1 MYRCVCMEISN
12 ILVIMAGITLLGIVG
27 ISKLAPKYTQNE
39 AKTYQKM
46 SKLDK
51 EYIKK
56 LEDDITYLEDEIKSL
71 NGSLNRSQKG
81 FKVDGKPD
89 QWSEILPDILG
100 NFGEFAPKWLQ
111 PFLKNKEIQGALM
124 EKVMANPDKFAGI
137 ISKFIGK
144 KDDGQGQ
151 PTNQNELL

>member
-1 MYRCVCMEISN
+1 MDNFSIA
-12 ILVIMAGITLLGIVG
+12 IIMASITILGTLIV
-27 ISKLAPKYTQNE
+27 SKIVPKYSQNE

-46 SKLDK
+46 AKLDK
-51 EYIKK
+51 DYIKK
-56 LEDDITYLEDEIKSL
+56 LEEDIDYLENEIKSL
-71 NGSLNRSQKG
+71 NGSLNRTQKG
-81 FKVDGKPD
+81 FKVEGKPD

-144 KDDGQGQ
+144 SADGATNGQ
-151 PTNQNELL
+151 ATNQTELL

>member
-1 MYRCVCMEISN
+1 MDNFSIAIIMGSIT
-12 ILVIMAGITLLGIVG
+12 ILGTLVI
-27 ISKLAPKYTQNE
+27 SKIIPKYSQNE
-39 AKTYQKM
+39 AKSYQKM
-46 SKLDK
+46 QQLDK
-51 EYIKK
+51 SYIKK
-56 LEDDITYLEDEIKSL
+56 LEDEIEYLEGEIKSL
-71 NGSLNRSQKG
+71 NGSLNRTQKG

-144 KDDGQGQ
+144 KEDGVTNGQ
-151 PTNQNELL
+151 PQSELL